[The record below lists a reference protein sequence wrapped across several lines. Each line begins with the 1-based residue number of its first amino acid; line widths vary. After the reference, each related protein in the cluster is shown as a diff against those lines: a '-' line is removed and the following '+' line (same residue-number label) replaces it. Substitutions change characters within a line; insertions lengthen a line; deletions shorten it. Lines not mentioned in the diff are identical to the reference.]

1 MTIYN
6 YLKKKLIRLQ
16 GSKNVLKLNYLIEKY
31 FKDKKL
37 GNVGLDFTSKPK
49 RQFIVQKI
57 IDIKNFNSYLEI
69 GTFKDELFSQIR
81 CKKKVGVDPV
91 SGGTIRKTSDQF
103 FLENNDKFDIIFIDG
118 LHTYKQVKKDILNS
132 VKCLNQNGI
141 ILVHDCMPDSLGK
154 QAVPRYKMQWNGDV
168 WKAIVDLRQ
177 NSNLD
182 IYTCEMDQG
191 IGVITNK
198 SNSSLLRLEK
208 PINKI
213 KFKDYFD
220 NYKEYMR
227 VISLTEFKKKF

>member
-1 MTIYN
+1 MEKLNKFTKI
-6 YLKKKLIRLQ
+6 LKKIYYKTFIENFKGKLEYNFPNDYYRWDLI
-16 GSKNVLKLNYLIEKY
+16 KYLIEKNNY
-31 FKDKKL
+31 T
-37 GNVGLDFTSKPK
+37 N
-49 RQFIVQKI
+49 
-57 IDIKNFNSYLEI
+57 YLEI
-69 GTFKDELFSQIR
+69 GCDQNQLFSKIII
-81 CKKKVGVDPV
+81 KNKIGVDPV
-91 SGGTIRKTSDQF
+91 SGGNIRKTSDQF